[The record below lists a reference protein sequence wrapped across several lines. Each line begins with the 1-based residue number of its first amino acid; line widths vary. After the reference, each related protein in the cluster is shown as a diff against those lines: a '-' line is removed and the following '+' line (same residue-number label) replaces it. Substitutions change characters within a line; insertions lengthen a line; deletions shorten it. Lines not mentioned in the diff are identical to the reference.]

1 MKDLDIQNN
10 NGVIETDK
18 FIIKPS
24 SKKEIKSFLNTH
36 LGNSFIEIINIEHY
50 QYECNVKTADG
61 DRIVLISLPA
71 SIVHKTIKELV

>member
-1 MKDLDIQNN
+1 VAL
-10 NGVIETDK
+10 
-18 FIIKPS
+18 
-24 SKKEIKSFLNTH
+24 
-36 LGNSFIEIINIEHY
+36 EIINIEHY